1 MNNLELVEKFMN
13 LAQEVE
19 SITIEHLN
27 NDDIKEYVEDE
38 QLENLIN
45 ELMKAK
51 KEILR
56 RMGGSK

>member
-1 MNNLELVEKFMN
+1 MNNLELVENFMN

-27 NDDIKEYVEDE
+27 NDDIKGYAEDE

-56 RMGGSK
+56 RMAGGK

>member
-27 NDDIKEYVEDE
+27 NDDIKGYAEDE

-45 ELMKAK
+45 ELMEAK
-51 KEILR
+51 KEILK

>member
-27 NDDIKEYVEDE
+27 NDDIKGYAEDE

-45 ELMKAK
+45 ELMEAK

-56 RMGGSK
+56 RMGGNK